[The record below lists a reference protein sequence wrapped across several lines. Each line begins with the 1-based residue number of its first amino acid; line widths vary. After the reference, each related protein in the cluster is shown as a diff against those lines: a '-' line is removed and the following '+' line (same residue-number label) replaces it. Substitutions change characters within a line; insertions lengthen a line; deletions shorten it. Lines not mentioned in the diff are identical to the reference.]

1 MQGTDSRGGE
11 SLEALSRAELKRRV
25 RRRTTALENVMDTMV
40 DVLVQIG
47 PDGRVQRANRALYEK
62 LGYEE
67 GDVVGR
73 PVDYVF
79 AAPEDNEQLSDMMTE
94 GELLDRLLSQG
105 HVTDLEVWFAR
116 ADGERV
122 PMSLSAS
129 VMDGEDGV
137 AGIVCVAKDISERV
151 TAQRRAEFL
160 HSLLRHDLGN
170 KLQVIGMNLQLV
182 TRESETLPEGVRE
195 RLSQARGG
203 IEDATELI
211 EDVRRLHRLDGV
223 EAEPVRLERVVADA
237 VERTADLAAHRD
249 VGVENHVDGGRVLGG
264 PMLRELVTNLVENA
278 LVHSGGT
285 RVRLRSRRETV
296 GDDERVVLS
305 VADDGQGVPDE
316 QKERIA
322 EKGYSGDARG
332 SGLGL
337 YLVERIAAS
346 YGATVEVGDAALGGA
361 RFEVGLVPAD
371 AESGGDDQTASASG
385 DDGDGDGRALDE

>member
-1 MQGTDSRGGE
+1 
-11 SLEALSRAELKRRV
+11 
-25 RRRTTALENVMDTMV
+25 
-40 DVLVQIG
+40 
-47 PDGRVQRANRALYEK
+47 
-62 LGYEE
+62 
-67 GDVVGR
+67 
-73 PVDYVF
+73 
-79 AAPEDNEQLSDMMTE
+79 
-94 GELLDRLLSQG
+94 
-105 HVTDLEVWFAR
+105 
-116 ADGERV
+116 
-122 PMSLSAS
+122 
-129 VMDGEDGV
+129 
-137 AGIVCVAKDISERV
+137 
-151 TAQRRAEFL
+151 
-160 HSLLRHDLGN
+160 
-170 KLQVIGMNLQLV
+170 
-182 TRESETLPEGVRE
+182 
-195 RLSQARGG
+195 
-203 IEDATELI
+203 
-211 EDVRRLHRLDGV
+211 
-223 EAEPVRLERVVADA
+223 
-237 VERTADLAAHRD
+237 
-249 VGVENHVDGGRVLGG
+249 
-264 PMLRELVTNLVENA
+264 MLRELVTNLVENA